1 MLDRK
6 IKYYY
11 VFRHHPKKR
20 TTVMLQIMLDCG
32 YDALMPQKIPPL
44 SPTNLHLGLR
54 SMTYHKIPKVS
65 TPSKAASHKT
75 QYYSAREDDLRPNVT
90 NESNT
95 QSEFYERYEIN

>member
-11 VFRHHPKKR
+11 VFRHHPKNGPQLCFKLCL
-20 TTVMLQIMLDCG
+20 TVAMML
-32 YDALMPQKIPPL
+32 
-44 SPTNLHLGLR
+44 STNLHLGLR
-54 SMTYHKIPKVS
+54 SMTYHKIPKVT
-65 TPSKAASHKT
+65 TPSKAASHKA

-90 NESNT
+90 NESIT